1 MSDKS
6 DSARE
11 ALSHAAQRA
20 SEAGKR
26 LVEIGSAMQE
36 KAQDALRVTRRSSQD
51 YSNRVR
57 DYVADYP
64 LVSIGIALVIGALA
78 SVLFSSRR

>member
-1 MSDKS
+1 MSNKS
-6 DSARE
+6 DAARE

-36 KAQDALRVTRRSSQD
+36 KAYDAVRLTRRGSHG
-51 YSNRVR
+51 YSNRFR

-64 LVSIGIALVIGALA
+64 LASIGLALVIGALA
-78 SVLFSSRR
+78 SMLFSSRR